1 VTTSKSE
8 LIEKLK
14 VSQISASSS
23 TMSSSG
29 FSGKEISVMVKHE
42 ALAAA

>member
-1 VTTSKSE
+1 MAGDDFESGLS
-8 LIEKLK
+8 EKLK

-29 FSGKEISVMVKHE
+29 FSGSEFPGG
-42 ALAAA
+42 